1 LGLNEKALDGFG
13 NAIGDA
19 IDSSELLDKTFKGFG
34 IENVDEKINQ
44 SPIGGL
50 LSDNQKNL
58 LSLVGGEGGTFGELG
73 ASLGLN
79 ISDALGGIGNL
90 LNFDMMSLGLDMF
103 NGMMGI
109 VDQGK
114 QMVEK
119 IIGYIT
125 QATQVIVD
133 AWTNREDYLYNFL
146 KVIEKHLQE
155 YEKLQRYSTQ
165 LEKGRLSSS
174 QDILNNWNEQW
185 KSLQLQLEE
194 QTERLET
201 RQEELNRSR
210 WNPFS
215 LISGWDPTTDTIYEN
230 RSVKFAWDLIIGF
243 GEAFAPFGTGAFFS

>member
-1 LGLNEKALDGFG
+1 MLGAFGDVFGDLMGFG
-13 NAIGDA
+13 GDM
-19 IDSSELLDKTFKGFG
+19 
-34 IENVDEKINQ
+34 
-44 SPIGGL
+44 
-50 LSDNQKNL
+50 LS
-58 LSLVGGEGGTFGELG
+58 
-73 ASLGLN
+73 
-79 ISDALGGIGNL
+79 
-90 LNFDMMSLGLDMF
+90 FDMMGI
-103 NGMMGI
+103 GMDIFETGKGMI
-109 VDQGK
+109 DQGK
-114 QMVEK
+114 QMIEK
-119 IIGYIT
+119 IVGYIT

-146 KVIEKHLQE
+146 KVIEKHLSE

-230 RSVKFAWDLIIGF
+230 RSVKFAWDLLIGF
-243 GEAFAPFGTGAFFS
+243 GQMAPMGLGAFFS